1 MGKTTETIVISDILQ
16 MLVRL
21 GASDVLMRD
30 VSCMHHSVEQCNV
43 VQEIPARWVYG
54 ATFEMNA
61 ICTMLDC
68 MMQRLCTVQSRYS
81 TFFAAFTR
89 TMEIPPTTWQYYK

>member
-1 MGKTTETIVISDILQ
+1 MTETIGISDILQ

-30 VSCMHHSVEQCNV
+30 VSCMHHSVEQCNF

-61 ICTMLDC
+61 ICAMHDC
-68 MMQRLCTVQSRYS
+68 MIHAASMHRYS
-81 TFFAAFTR
+81 AFCAAFTR
-89 TMEIPPTTWQYYK
+89 TMEIPLTTWWTGHEI